1 MVIEVKKDPRYRI
14 KMAFLKSTAQKILRE
29 FGLEEKT
36 QLGLVL
42 VGKRKAKSLNQ
53 DFRKQDYIPAVLSFP
68 YKEETPEENY
78 FLGDVVV
85 CFPLAREKA
94 VLENQT
100 IEQAMVDLIK
110 HGINNLVV
118 K

>member
-14 KMAFLKSTAQKILRE
+14 KMAFLKNTAQNFLRD

-36 QLGLVL
+36 QLGIVL
-42 VGKRKAKSLNQ
+42 VGRRKAKELNQ
-53 DFRKQDYIPAVLSFP
+53 EFRSQDYIPAVLSFP
-68 YKEETPEENY
+68 YRENTPRGNY
-78 FLGDVVV
+78 FLGEVMI

-100 IEQAMVDLIK
+100 IEKAMTDLLK
-110 HGINNLVV
+110 HGINNLVS